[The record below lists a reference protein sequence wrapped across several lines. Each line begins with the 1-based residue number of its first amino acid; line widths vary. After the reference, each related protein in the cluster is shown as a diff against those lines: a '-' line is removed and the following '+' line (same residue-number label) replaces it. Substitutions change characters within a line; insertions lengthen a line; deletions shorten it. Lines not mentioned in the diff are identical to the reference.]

1 MGLTSLFL
9 RWWMTLEK
17 YFWPETGR
25 KFLIFTA
32 FQKSMAMPMPRKNGL
47 GQARRIRHPLAAK
60 MYTQIRSRK

>member
-25 KFLIFTA
+25 KFLTFTA

-47 GQARRIRHPLAAK
+47 G
-60 MYTQIRSRK
+60 